1 MFKTVGI
8 ISKAE
13 HPGVRETLE
22 RLLAFLQQRNIR
34 ILADNHSCLHLPH
47 SKLSECALPVMG
59 AEADAVICVGGDG
72 TLLGAARSL
81 APFDVPLMGINLGR
95 LGFLVDI
102 GPDKMQ
108 QALTDIFDGHH
119 EMESRSLLKLQIGS
133 DEQIHFSDIAFNDVV
148 LHKWNTARMIE
159 FEISIDGHF
168 VESQRSDGLIVSTPT
183 GSTAYALSGGGPLLH
198 PALAASVIVPICT
211 HTLSNRPIVLSNKSH
226 IQIRVCSQYCESVRI
241 SCDGQNSYRIQEDE
255 RLSISHSRHHIRLI
269 HPAGH
274 DHFDIM
280 RAKLGWGGKTVE

>member
-13 HPGVRETLE
+13 HPKVVATLE
-22 RLLAFLQQRNIR
+22 RLLSFLQQRNIR
-34 ILADNHSCLHLPH
+34 ILADDHSCQHLPH
-47 SKLSECALPVMG
+47 SSLNLCGLQQMG
-59 AEADAVICVGGDG
+59 TEAEAVICMGGDG

-81 APFDVPLMGINLGR
+81 APYDVPLIGINLGR

-102 GPDKMQ
+102 GPDRMS
-108 QALTDIFDGHH
+108 QALTEIFDGHY
-119 EMESRSLLKLQIGS
+119 EMESRSLLKLDIGT
-133 DEQIHFSDIAFNDVV
+133 DEQIRFSDIAFNDVV
-148 LHKWNTARMIE
+148 LQKWNSARMIE

-198 PALAASVIVPICT
+198 PALAATVIVPICT
-211 HTLSNRPIVLSNKSH
+211 HTLSNRPIVLSDKSC
-226 IQIRVCSQYCESVRI
+226 IQIRVCSQYCDSVRI
-241 SCDGQNSYRIQEDE
+241 SCDGQNSYRIQENE
-255 RLSISHSRHHIRLI
+255 RLSISHSKHHIRLI
-269 HPAGH
+269 HPAAH

-280 RAKLGWGGKTVE
+280 RAKLGWGGKVE